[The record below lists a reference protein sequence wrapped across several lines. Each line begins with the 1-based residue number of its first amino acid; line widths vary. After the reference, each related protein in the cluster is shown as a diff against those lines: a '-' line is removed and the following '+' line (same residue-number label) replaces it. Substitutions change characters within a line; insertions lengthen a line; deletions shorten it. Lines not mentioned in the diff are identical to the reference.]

1 MKQSK
6 HPLYHNIKSYGSKI
20 KVAWKTLKFRV
31 NPFVCMDCNCPI
43 DHKFPEYHYT
53 NRHNNRVVLIM
64 IGTTGTHPNKG
75 LCGKCLAVRIHSV
88 FTEAEHTTSRSL
100 VRDHVHTITARC
112 DGCGKTTDTLDI
124 CYKPQCN
131 IRFGADWWNGHNM
144 CEECLTDAAKYGKPT
159 SGVYV
164 WDHWHRYTVN
174 SVGAAVTL
182 DHWWT
187 VLFPPKRKRHDE
199 K

>member
-1 MKQSK
+1 MSK
-6 HPLYHNIKSYGSKI
+6 FTIRFDDAPVGTTH
-20 KVAWKTLKFRV
+20 
-31 NPFVCMDCNCPI
+31 
-43 DHKFPEYHYT
+43 
-53 NRHNNRVVLIM
+53 VVL
-64 IGTTGTHPNKG
+64 
-75 LCGKCLAVRIHSV
+75 RWSV
-88 FTEAEHTTSRSL
+88 K
-100 VRDHVHTITARC
+100 DRC
-112 DGCGKTTDTLDI
+112 IKRT
-124 CYKPQCN
+124 
-131 IRFGADWWNGHNM
+131 
-144 CEECLTDAAKYGKPT
+144 KYGKPT

>member
-1 MKQSK
+1 MED
-6 HPLYHNIKSYGSKI
+6 SKI
-20 KVAWKTLKFRV
+20 SGQ
-31 NPFVCMDCNCPI
+31 PFCLHGLQLP
-43 DHKFPEYHYT
+43 
-53 NRHNNRVVLIM
+53 NRSHVSGVSLHQPTQQSSVITHDY
-64 IGTTGTHPNKG
+64 TTGTHPNKG
-75 LCGKCLAVRIHSV
+75 LCGNCLAVRIHDV
-88 FTEAEHTTSRSL
+88 FTEAEHTTSRPV
-100 VRDHVHTITARC
+100 VRDHVHTITAVC

-131 IRFGADWWNGHNM
+131 IRFGTNWWNGHNM
-144 CEECLTDAAKYGKPT
+144 CEECLTDAPKHGKPT